1 VANERIQAR
10 QGEGTD
16 DSLNKI
22 AELFASRGEKF
33 DEEDAQML
41 QEKLPSESGFP
52 YMIVSLVVIKDLL
65 DVVLDATV
73 VLAIL
78 AWILSAIIG
87 IILVFWTFGKISGGW
102 WKKGAIQWLW
112 KRFFLMLS
120 VELIPFL
127 NIMPSNVIFVL
138 MAHYKEKKI
147 VKLFNEAL
155 EIFHGGGGGKPGVSG
170 RQAFLR
176 GLANRQ
182 EEEDE
187 EEGPVSKA
195 GRTITRLAQS
205 PAGKA
210 VSTAAT
216 FDPTTRTAV
225 GTARFESMT
234 AVRKQQLDRKASASP
249 QDTGALPEAA

>member
-1 VANERIQAR
+1 MANERIQVR

-33 DEEDAQML
+33 EEEEAQML
-41 QEKLPSESGFP
+41 QEKLPSEPGFP

-65 DVVLDATV
+65 DIVLDATV
-73 VLAIL
+73 ILAII
-78 AWILSAIIG
+78 AWVLSALIG

-102 WKKGAIQWLW
+102 WKKRAIQWLW
-112 KRFFLMLS
+112 KRFFVMIS
-120 VELIPFL
+120 IELIPFL
-127 NIMPSNVIFVL
+127 NIMPTNVIFVL

-155 EIFHGGGGGKPGVSG
+155 EIFHSGGGGKPGVSG

-182 EEEDE
+182 EEDGE
-187 EEGPVSKA
+187 EENTTPNARKSVA
-195 GRTITRLAQS
+195 RPAQS
-205 PAGKA
+205 PDGKVA
-210 VSTAAT
+210 P
-216 FDPTTRTAV
+216 FDPTKRTAV
-225 GTARFESMT
+225 GTARFESMSS
-234 AVRKQQLDRKASASP
+234 VRQRQLNRGQSGQAQPGSA
-249 QDTGALPEAA
+249 AAREAA